1 MTGRIVVSGGTRLII
16 PGSVV
21 AGPTRSY
28 SAAVLADGPTAYWR
42 CGDSDT
48 QLTDIV
54 GGHDATEAGAAM
66 QYGQTNLITTPDA
79 DGAVAGNGVL
89 ADHWEYGE
97 PKPLEVGFVFSV
109 ECWFRPATQND
120 ALIQHA
126 SANPSDMSGWKLL
139 YGFNANR
146 FRWYIGTM
154 GGSNGNTLGA
164 AYIETPAS
172 YPPGSTYHVVATY
185 DSTVGRK
192 IYVNGTMVA
201 SDGKTGEVKYDA
213 VSGQIPTGLIGNEY
227 FSGSLQSATAL
238 DGIIDEIAFYQ
249 FVLSDPQIASHYA
262 IGSG

>member
-1 MTGRIVVSGGTRLII
+1 MTGRIVVSGGARLRVPGQII
-16 PGSVV
+16 

-28 SAAVLADGPTAYWR
+28 SAAVLADGPIAYWR
-42 CGDSDT
+42 CGDAGS
-48 QLTDIV
+48 LLVEDIT
-54 GGHDATEAGAAM
+54 GLDALEAGAAM
-66 QYGQTNLITTPDA
+66 QYSQMDLITTPDA
-79 DGAVAGNGVL
+79 DGAVAGNGVM
-89 ADHWEYGE
+89 ADHWAFGE
-97 PKPLEVGFVFSV
+97 PKETEVGFLFSV

-146 FRWYIGTM
+146 FRWYVGTM

-164 AYIETPAS
+164 AYIETPATF
-172 YPPGSTYHVVATY
+172 PPGSTYHVVATY
-185 DSTVGRK
+185 DSSVGRK
-192 IYVNGTMVA
+192 LYVNGNLEA

-249 FVLSDPQIASHYA
+249 FVLDPSQIASHYA
-262 IGSG
+262 IGTS